1 MTDEALDS
9 YFFHTAETELARA
22 RMFADQGRKA
32 RAQEAL
38 REAKYWAI
46 KCDAENTKALQDS
59 IIALDY
65 ELSL

>member
-1 MTDEALDS
+1 MIDPDLED
-9 YFFHTAETELARA
+9 YFFFTAETELAKA
-22 RMFADQGRKA
+22 RIFAGQGRKA

-46 KCDAENTKALQDS
+46 KCNAENTKALQDS

-65 ELSL
+65 ELNF

>member
-1 MTDEALDS
+1 MTDPDLED
-9 YFFHTAETELARA
+9 YFFFTAETELAKA
-22 RMFADQGRKA
+22 RIFAGQGRKA

-46 KCDAENTKALQDS
+46 KCNAKNTKALQDS

-65 ELSL
+65 ELNF